1 MTKCKNCGAENAPG
15 DSFCSEC
22 GKPMGGDKPSGGISG
37 LETIAQVPTR
47 PPKGKSASEA
57 LVLEPGTV
65 FAGRY
70 TIVSTIGQGGMGV
83 VYKATETLAGRE
95 REIALKLIRADR
107 LVNQEAIDKL
117 ISEGALTQDIR
128 HPNVVAVYNV
138 GEADGQ
144 PFVAMEYVDGV
155 SLREWHQRQY
165 AARQEIP
172 MATVAQIIKSLL
184 EGLDAAH
191 KLNIIHRDLKPEN
204 IVLTGEPS
212 PEGASLKILDFG
224 IARAPGSVVNT
235 TGGSAGTP
243 EYMAPEQITNPD
255 GVTPAADLYSVSII
269 FYEMLMDALPKGP
282 WQAPSAGRPD
292 VPAGID
298 TVIQR
303 GLSNRAASRQQS
315 VAEYRAD
322 LAKVSGSGRGPVP
335 DPGTGGSLFGGMDK
349 AKLRKWAIGGGAGLL
364 GLIVLGAIIDSAETG
379 GSLDQGQVIDDSGQ
393 GGDSGGESSTQPV
406 GYTSLSGRWNTGSP
420 SYFDTTVDAAGNFY
434 GTGMSTDGVPIEIRG
449 SIPSGSYQLGNAMI
463 ALNGRI
469 AWGGDCHLKFT
480 TYNPDG
486 SVNFDDTFHV
496 DHTAGAPCP
505 ARFGG

>member
-1 MTKCKNCGAENAPG
+1 MTKCKSCGTDNAPG
-15 DSFCSEC
+15 DSFCSGC
-22 GKPMGGDKPSGGISG
+22 GKPLAGEKAPGGISG
-37 LETIAQVPTR
+37 LETIAQVPTK
-47 PPKGKSASEA
+47 PPKQKSLDEG
-57 LVLEPGTV
+57 LMLEPGTV

-70 TIVSTIGQGGMGV
+70 TIVELIGQGGMGV

-95 REIALKLIRADR
+95 REIALKLIRSDR
-107 LVNQEAIDKL
+107 LLNQAAIDKL

-172 MATVAQIIKSLL
+172 IGNVAGIVNAILDGL
-184 EGLDAAH
+184 EAAH
-191 KLNIIHRDLKPEN
+191 ALNIIHRDLKPEN
-204 IVLTGEPS
+204 IVLTGEPG
-212 PEGASLKILDFG
+212 PDGASLKILDFG
-224 IARAPGSVVNT
+224 IARAPGTVVT

-292 VPAGID
+292 VPTAID
-298 TVIQR
+298 AVIQK
-303 GLSNRAASRQQS
+303 GLSTRAASRQQS
-315 VAEYRAD
+315 VAQYRSD
-322 LAKVSGSGRGPVP
+322 LARALPRGRDPRPMPDDGVPGSSSWFAGH
-335 DPGTGGSLFGGMDK
+335 DK
-349 AKLRKWAIGGGAGLL
+349 KTIRNWAIGLGVGVVAMAGLADL
-364 GLIVLGAIIDSAETG
+364 MSSS
-379 GSLDQGQVIDDSGQ
+379 GSDPVPGPGPGPGPGPVEPVDDTGQ
-393 GGDSGGESSTQPV
+393 GG
-406 GYTSLSGRWNTGSP
+406 YANLSGRWNTGSP
-420 SYFDTTVDAAGNFY
+420 GYFDVSVDAAGNFA
-434 GTGMSTDGVPIEIRG
+434 GTGMSADGVPIEIRG
-449 SIPSGSYQLGNAMI
+449 SIPGGSYQLGNAMV
-463 ALNGRI
+463 AFDGRVQ
-469 AWGGDCHLKFT
+469 WGGDCHLAFT

-486 SVNFDDTFHV
+486 SINYADTFHV
-496 DHTAGAPCP
+496 DHVAGAPCP

>member
-1 MTKCKNCGAENAPG
+1 MTKCKNCGADNAAG

-22 GKPMGGDKPSGGISG
+22 GKPMTGEKAPGGISG
-37 LETIAQVPTR
+37 LETIAQIPTK
-47 PPKGKSASEA
+47 PPKQKSLNEG
-57 LVLEPGTV
+57 LMLEPGTV
-65 FAGRY
+65 FADRY
-70 TIVSTIGQGGMGV
+70 TIVSLIGQGGMGV

-107 LVNQEAIDKL
+107 LVNQAAIDKL

-128 HPNVVAVYNV
+128 HSNVVAVYNV

-172 MATVAQIIKSLL
+172 LVSVAALVNSILD
-184 EGLDAAH
+184 GLDAAH

-204 IVLTGEPS
+204 IVLTGEPG
-212 PEGASLKILDFG
+212 PDGASLKILDFG
-224 IARAPGSVVNT
+224 IARAPGTVVNT

-292 VPAGID
+292 VPAAID
-298 TVIQR
+298 AVIQK
-303 GLSNRAASRQQS
+303 GLSTRAASRQQS
-315 VAEYRAD
+315 VAEYRSD
-322 LAKVSGSGRGPVP
+322 LARALPHRREPEPVSP
-335 DPGTGGSLFGGMDK
+335 GGSWFSDK
-349 AKLRKWAIGGGAGLL
+349 KKVTKYALIGGGA
-364 GLIVLGAIIDSAETG
+364 LIVLAGLGEVMNQSD
-379 GSLDQGQVIDDSGQ
+379 GSPGQVIDG
-393 GGDSGGESSTQPV
+393 GGETIIGGEGSTAP
-406 GYTSLSGRWNTGSP
+406 GYANLSGRWNTGSP
-420 SYFDTTVDAAGNFY
+420 SYFDVQVDNAGNF
-434 GTGMSTDGVPIEIRG
+434 TGSGSSADGVPVEIRG
-449 SIPSGSYQLGNAMI
+449 SIPNGSYQIGNSMI
-463 ALNGRI
+463 AFDGRVE
-469 AWGGDCHLKFT
+469 WRGDCHLAFT

-486 SVNFDDTFHV
+486 SVNYADTFHV